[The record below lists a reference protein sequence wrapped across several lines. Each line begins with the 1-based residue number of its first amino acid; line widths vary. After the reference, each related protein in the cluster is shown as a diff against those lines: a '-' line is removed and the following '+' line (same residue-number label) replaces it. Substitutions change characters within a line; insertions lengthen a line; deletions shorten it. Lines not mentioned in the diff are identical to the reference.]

1 MIRLEMSGAAE
12 MNSELP
18 DRIIELLRRAVGI
31 DPTAPALIAENQD
44 VLSYGE
50 LLDQVERIV
59 RVLIAAGVGSNDRV
73 AVVGKSGVEMV
84 ALFLAIAALAS
95 CAPLNPLYTASEF
108 EFYLKDLTPRLLIAE
123 VGLTCSAREVAR
135 ELEIPVLEFRAGGR
149 SGVPFDF
156 LGAPDEARRPEFGT
170 ADDVALVLH
179 TSGTTARPKMVPL
192 TQRNLCIS
200 ALNIA
205 RSLELSPSDRC
216 LNVMP
221 LFHIHGLIGAAL
233 STIASGGAVVCAGIF
248 RAPEFFGWLSAFRPT
263 WYTAVPSMH
272 AAALSRVGDLA
283 AISLSHRLRF
293 IRSCSAPL
301 PPALI
306 TKLEELFGVPVIE
319 AYGMTEASHQMT
331 CNPLPPGLRK
341 PGSVGIPTGTST
353 AIMDETGVLLPPGAE
368 GEIVVRGANVMAGY
382 AATEAVNASAFT
394 EGWFRTGDQGWLDE
408 DGYLFI
414 TGRIKEI
421 INRGGEKISPREIDE
436 VLLAHPAV
444 AEATTFALPDARLG
458 EDIGVAIV
466 LAPQVEG
473 EDAKTLLN
481 FAETRLAPF
490 KLPRRIVFVGEIPKG
505 PTGKSQRIGLAKR
518 LGLEGEGKPAKV
530 SAPMGVP
537 RSATEKTLM
546 RLGSEAFQLK
556 AIDINDDFFESG
568 GDSLG
573 ALTFLLEI
581 ERHFNIEITIA
592 DLLAGPT
599 IVQLAKVI
607 DEAAPTR
614 QPPQL
619 AVIQPGGMRPPFFCL
634 GAGPRYRELARR
646 LGDEQP
652 FLGPVLPHASK
663 LVQPCRI
670 EDVAAHH
677 VDIIRAAQ
685 PHGPYFVGGWCID
698 GLVAYE
704 VAQQLRASG
713 ESVGLVV
720 LFDTS
725 FYSSWFL
732 AAHEQVRTALKGG
745 ASHLRWILGLSG
757 RELFHKV
764 RGRLSRMGAS
774 TDYPATSGQ
783 GKEPLIAGGWMET
796 AVQRRAAGKYRPRCY
811 DGRVLLLRR
820 SLHQSRWTRARQ
832 DWSRLVQGRIDAY
845 DIPGDHEEMFE
856 KPHVIVTAE
865 KLRVSLRDAQA
876 VASSVQ
882 WVANDRAGRISA

>member
-1 MIRLEMSGAAE
+1 MIRLEMSGEAE
-12 MNSELP
+12 INSGLP
-18 DRIIELLRRAVGI
+18 DRIIELLRRTVGI
-31 DPTAPALIAENQD
+31 DPTAPALIAETQN

-59 RVLIAAGVGSNDRV
+59 RVLVAAGVGSNDRV
-73 AVVGKSGVEMV
+73 AIVGTSSVEMV
-84 ALFLAIAALAS
+84 ALFLAIAATAS

-123 VGLTCSAREVAR
+123 VGLPCSAREVAR
-135 ELEIPVLEFRAGGR
+135 ELEIPVLEFRTGGR

-156 LGAPDEARRPEFGT
+156 LGAPDEADRPEFAT
-170 ADDVALVLH
+170 ADDAALVLH

-205 RSLELSPSDRC
+205 RSLELSPTDRC

-248 RAPEFFGWLSAFRPT
+248 RAPAFFGWLSTFRPT

-272 AAALSRVGDLA
+272 AAALARTGDLA

-341 PGSVGIPTGTST
+341 LGSVGIPTGTST
-353 AIMDETGVLLPPGAE
+353 AIMDETGALLPPGAE

-382 AATEAVNASAFT
+382 AATEEVNARAFT
-394 EGWFRTGDQGWLDE
+394 EGWFHTGDQGRLDE

-436 VLLAHPAV
+436 LFLAHPAV

-466 LAPQVEG
+466 LAPQAEEV
-473 EDAKTLLN
+473 DAKTLLH

-490 KLPRRIVFVGEIPKG
+490 KLPRRIVFVSEIPKG

-518 LGLEGEGKPAKV
+518 LGLGGEAEPAKV
-530 SAPMGVP
+530 SVPMGVH
-537 RSATEKTLM
+537 RSAAEKTLM
-546 RLGSEAFQLK
+546 RLCSEAFQLK
-556 AIDINDDFFESG
+556 TIGINDDFFDSG

-599 IVQLAKVI
+599 IAQLARVI

-677 VDIIRAAQ
+677 VEIIRAAQ
-685 PHGPYFVGGWCID
+685 SHGPYFIGGWCID

-704 VAQQLRASG
+704 VAQQLRALG
-713 ESVGLVV
+713 EPVGLLV

-725 FYSSWFL
+725 FYSSWFS
-732 AAHEQVRTALKGG
+732 AAHEQACAALKRGSG
-745 ASHLRWILGLSG
+745 HLRWILGLSWS
-757 RELFHKV
+757 ELFRKV
-764 RGRLSRMGAS
+764 RGQFSQMVAS
-774 TDYPATSGQ
+774 MDYPVTSGQ
-783 GKEPLIAGGWMET
+783 GEPTIAGGWMET
-796 AVQRRAAGKYRPRCY
+796 AVQRRAASKYRPRYY
-811 DGRVLLLRR
+811 DGRVLVLRR
-820 SLHQSRWTRARQ
+820 SLHQSRRTRARQ

-845 DIPGDHEEMFE
+845 DIPGDHEDMFE

-865 KLRVSLRDAQA
+865 KLRASLRNAQA

-882 WVANDRAGRISA
+882 